1 MGRTPTPFPRFPPK
15 RPPVPM
21 ALRVTRPT
29 ARTTADPR
37 AAATAALAREDLAAY
52 RALFAEA
59 AEQTDVH
66 ARYGTRRALLEA
78 GLAGL
83 ARETPKAVAQR
94 FAVVA

>member
-1 MGRTPTPFPRFPPK
+1 
-15 RPPVPM
+15 M

-66 ARYGTRRALLEA
+66 ARYGTR
-78 GLAGL
+78 
-83 ARETPKAVAQR
+83 
-94 FAVVA
+94 